1 MWEKKELSNKQIKAK
16 IEEDKDL
23 QEYLKKD
30 MDFGIFYYMLLD
42 DTYTE
47 QGIKTMTNQKKEQY
61 MQDTYLAN
69 KLDSL
74 LFWTTTISLLI
85 STALTFWV
93 NNVWLVLSPLFVN
106 GFIALGIAITLI
118 VRGFKHGNK
127 FDLVNMVFPKWHNKD
142 K

>member
-1 MWEKKELSNKQIKAK
+1 MWRKKDLSEKQIKTK

-23 QEYLKKD
+23 QEYLQKD
-30 MDFGIFYYMLLD
+30 MDFSIFYYQLD
-42 DTYTE
+42 TDKGTTN
-47 QGIKTMTNQKKEQY
+47 MTNQKKEQY
-61 MQDTYLAN
+61 LQDTYLAE
-69 KLDSL
+69 KLDNL
-74 LFWTTTISLLI
+74 LFWTTTISILI

-93 NNVWLVLSPLFVN
+93 NNVWLVLSPLFIN

-127 FDLVNMVFPKWHNKD
+127 FDFLNMVFPKWHNKD